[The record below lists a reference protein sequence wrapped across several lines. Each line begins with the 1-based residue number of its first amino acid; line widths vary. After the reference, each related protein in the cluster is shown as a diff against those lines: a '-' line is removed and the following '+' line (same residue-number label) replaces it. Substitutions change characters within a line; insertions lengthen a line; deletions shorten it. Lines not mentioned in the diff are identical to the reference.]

1 MRFAEGRRGTSP
13 HPLHL
18 LFYCW
23 LVLRFDSFHRE
34 EKGTLIPPRVVD
46 KILDPLCV
54 CVCVCARASGVPRI
68 FRLALW
74 TCARA
79 RTTRE
84 DKELC
89 ARARAS
95 SAGQTFSPRPNF
107 DWTLLTLASWTYRRD
122 RLWSCA
128 DLFQVDFTR
137 RSSFCIRCLCLW
149 HFHLSLFRFAVSVRV
164 VKKCYART
172 SARIGFS
179 PRLQMRSVI

>member
-89 ARARAS
+89 ARARELGLPDFFS
-95 SAGQTFSPRPNF
+95 SPKLRLNVIDSCELDLSEGS
-107 DWTLLTLASWTYRRD
+107 TLVVRWPFPSRFYEALKFLHTLSLPVA
-122 RLWSCA
+122 
-128 DLFQVDFTR
+128 F
-137 RSSFCIRCLCLW
+137 SSFAISFRCFC
-149 HFHLSLFRFAVSVRV
+149 
-164 VKKCYART
+164 
-172 SARIGFS
+172 
-179 PRLQMRSVI
+179 